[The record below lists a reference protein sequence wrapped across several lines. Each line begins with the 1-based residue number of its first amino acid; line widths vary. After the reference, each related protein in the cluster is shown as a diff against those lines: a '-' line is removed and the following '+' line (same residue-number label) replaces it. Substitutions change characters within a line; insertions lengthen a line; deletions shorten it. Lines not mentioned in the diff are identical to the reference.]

1 MEKRRLG
8 RTGHMS
14 TVVTFGAIAIGKKE
28 DNQGAADRA
37 VELVLRHGVNHIDIA
52 PGYGVA
58 MERLA
63 PWMPEIRQR
72 VFLGAKTGKRT
83 RDEAW
88 ENIDEC
94 MERLGVDGFDLFQH
108 HSIGTMEEL
117 DKITAPG
124 GALEALVELREQG
137 GTRWLG
143 ITGHGPD
150 APAVHL
156 EALRRFDFDTV
167 MFPVSAAIF
176 RNAEYRRNAEAL
188 FAEARA
194 KGRGRSGDQDAGARR
209 MGRPRAR
216 ASSMVRPASRPGRDR
231 QRALVAG
238 VAAYSH
244 RAEHRLPQAAAQDT
258 GRGGAVPALS
268 RVRAAGSSQFT
279 ESAVPGTRPRHP
291 ASDMRGGGKT
301 YLALDLG
308 AESGRAIAGTFDGER
323 LALREVHRFPNV
335 PVRRGENVHWDLP
348 ALFDEVKRGIPAAAT
363 LFKDELVSVGV
374 DTLGRRLRT
383 AR

>member
-28 DNQGAADRA
+28 DNQEAADRA
-37 VELVLRHGVNHIDIA
+37 VELVLSHGVNHIDIA

-88 ENIDEC
+88 ENIEEC

-124 GALEALVELREQG
+124 GALDALIELREQG

-176 RNAEYRRNAEAL
+176 RNAEYRRSAEAL
-188 FAEARA
+188 FVEAHRKDVGVQA
-194 KGRGRSGDQDAGARR
+194 IKMLARGGWGGHEREHPVWYDPHRDQR
-209 MGRPRAR
+209 
-216 ASSMVRPASRPGRDR
+216 RDR
-231 QRALVAG
+231 PCAVVAT
-238 VAAYSH
+238 VAANTH
-244 RAEHRLPQAAAQDT
+244 RAEHRFARAAAQDT

-268 RVRAAGSSQFT
+268 RVGAAGNSRFT

-291 ASDMRGGGKT
+291 ASDMSGGGKT

-323 LALREVHRFPNV
+323 LTLREVHRFPNV
-335 PVRRGENVHWDLP
+335 PVRRGRECSLGP
-348 ALFDEVKRGIPAAAT
+348 ARA
-363 LFKDELVSVGV
+363 
-374 DTLGRRLRT
+374 LR
-383 AR
+383 